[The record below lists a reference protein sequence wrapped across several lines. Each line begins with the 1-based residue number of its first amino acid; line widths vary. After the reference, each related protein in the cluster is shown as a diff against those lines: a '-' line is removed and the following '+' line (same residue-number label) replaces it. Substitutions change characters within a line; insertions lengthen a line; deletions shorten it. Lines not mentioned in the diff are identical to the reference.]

1 MSNGLEIAANVFNA
15 ASILLAAKNSF
26 HTWWVGIV
34 GCVLFGWVFFSTQLY
49 ADVTL
54 QVFFIVTSIIGWRNW
69 VHGNAGAGLPVR
81 RTRPIHLVW
90 MFLAGAVVTAFY
102 GWLLHRF
109 TNAFAPFLDSVVLAF
124 SVLAQLLLMRRR
136 YESWWCWLL
145 LMPCTGRSLAVLLLS
160 SSAIGYAS
168 RRGFDPGCYPS
179 AISETGGTFVSR
191 SSRARSEATRVAAP
205 PAHSEFTSGGVR

>member
-15 ASILLAAKNSF
+15 ASILLAARNSF

-54 QVFFIVTSIIGWRNW
+54 QVFFIVTSSIGWRNW
-69 VHGNAGAGLPVR
+69 VHGNEGAGLPVR
-81 RTRPIHLVW
+81 RTRPIHLLG
-90 MFLAGAVVTAFY
+90 MFLAGAVVTALY

-124 SVLAQLLLMRRR
+124 SVLGQLLLMRRR

-145 LMPCTGRSLAVLLLS
+145 VNSIAVPLYFTRGLTLT
-160 SSAIGYAS
+160 AILYTA
-168 RRGFDPGCYPS
+168 FWIN
-179 AISETGGTFVSR
+179 AI
-191 SSRARSEATRVAAP
+191 VAL
-205 PAHSEFTSGGVR
+205 VRWRKLIQP

>member
-1 MSNGLEIAANVFNA
+1 MNKGVEIAANVFNA
-15 ASILLAAKNSF
+15 ASILLAAGNSF

-54 QVFFIVTSIIGWRNW
+54 QIFFIVTSVIGWRNW
-69 VHGNAGAGLPVR
+69 VNGNAGTGLPVR
-81 RTRPIHLVW
+81 RTQPIPLAV
-90 MFLAGAVVTAFY
+90 MLLAGAGVAAGY

-124 SVLAQLLLMRRR
+124 SVLGQLLLMRRR

-145 LMPCTGRSLAVLLLS
+145 VNSIAAPLYLTRGLTVTAVL
-160 SSAIGYAS
+160 YAV
-168 RRGFDPGCYPS
+168 FWVN
-179 AISETGGTFVSR
+179 AL
-191 SSRARSEATRVAAP
+191 VALFRWP
-205 PAHSEFTSGGVR
+205 KLITP